1 MSDISDGSHGRCR
14 ATSTKVVANVPI
26 RDIRQVG
33 AAHRKPEEGD
43 RLISMRAVIAVTSWS
58 RTSIYRLI
66 DEGTFPM
73 PVKIGKHRIAFAE
86 SDIREYVASRLRM
99 RRSGS
104 GQEERAA

>member
-1 MSDISDGSHGRCR
+1 MSDISDGSQRRSR
-14 ATSTKVVANVPI
+14 AASTMLGVNAPI
-26 RDIRQVG
+26 RDVQQVG
-33 AAHRKPEEGD
+33 AGRHQLEEGD
-43 RLISMRAVIAVTSWS
+43 RLIPMRAVIALTSWS

-66 DEGTFPM
+66 DEGAFPA

-99 RRSGS
+99 RRSDS